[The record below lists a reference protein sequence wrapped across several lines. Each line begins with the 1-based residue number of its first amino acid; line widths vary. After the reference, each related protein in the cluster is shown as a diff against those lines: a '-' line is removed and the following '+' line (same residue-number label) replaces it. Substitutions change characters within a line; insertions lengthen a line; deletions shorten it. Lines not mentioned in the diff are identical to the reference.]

1 MGSLSEASRILEYN
15 ATPPV
20 LVLGVPGVPGFNAF
34 LGLTTYSP
42 GSVLGIAPPHVPEL
56 RVPESPW
63 SRSLVS
69 ADPENI
75 HELAAICETHS
86 INTVVDASGWCALRS
101 CEMDPVLGRRLNVA
115 IGLNAMRVAR
125 DRGARLIRLSTDL
138 VFDGNPRPAADGA
151 MALGGYREDDSVNP
165 VTVYGK
171 LMAEAE
177 AAILEGY
184 PETAVL
190 RVALPM
196 GPSLNGHAG
205 AIDWIESRFRKGKPA
220 TLYFDEVRS
229 NLYAQDLTKV
239 IAAFC
244 ANDASGIWHVGGP
257 LPLSLYR
264 IAQVINRLGNYP
276 SELLMGCPR
285 AAAGPVPPR
294 AGDVS
299 MDMSKLRSLLGDDA
313 VSPWPFHPDH
323 VPADDEWHCR
333 RDRIFPP
340 DAIARYLYGYGTAVP
355 RVVF

>member
-1 MGSLSEASRILEYN
+1 MGSLSEASRIIEYN
-15 ATPPV
+15 AKPPV

-34 LGLTTYSP
+34 LGLSAFSAGP
-42 GSVLGIAPPHVPEL
+42 VLGIAPPHVPEL
-56 RVPESPW
+56 RVSDSPW
-63 SRSLVS
+63 SHGLVP
-69 ADPENI
+69 ADPENA
-75 HELAAICETHS
+75 HELAALCETHN
-86 INTVVDASGWCALRS
+86 IRTVVDASGWCALRS
-101 CEMDPVLGRRLNVA
+101 CEMDPVLGRRLNVS

-138 VFDGNPRPAADGA
+138 VFDGNPRPGRDGKTT
-151 MALGGYREDDSVNP
+151 LGGYREDDPVNP

-177 AAILEGY
+177 AAILAGY
-184 PETAVL
+184 PEAAVL

-229 NLYAQDLTKV
+229 NLYAQDLTRV

-244 ANDASGIWHVGGP
+244 GNDARGIWHVGGP

-276 SELLMGCPR
+276 SGLLMGCPR

-294 AGDVS
+294 AGDVT
-299 MDMSKLRSLLGDDA
+299 MDTAKLRGLLGDDA
-313 VSPWPFHPDH
+313 VSPWPFHRDH
-323 VPADDEWHCR
+323 VPADDGWHGR
-333 RDRIFPP
+333 REEPYPP
-340 DAIARYLYGYGTAVP
+340 DAIARYLYGYGAAVP